1 MSRDSPSRTLSAPTT
16 LPQQPPASTSTL
28 AASPPS
34 LAKRDG
40 TCGDG
45 HHNCLDINQPD
56 ACCDN
61 QSYCF
66 INKSNE
72 AGCCAI
78 GSNCPDDS
86 LCKSD
91 FYYCTTTLTPGGV
104 TAAGGNST
112 TKGCCGRQCP
122 QTYYL
127 CPSSLGGK
135 CCPFDADCQAGGNC
149 VMKRTASPT
158 MPTTTAT
165 STTHAGA
172 CPTCSPV
179 SVIEFDGLSS
189 GAKAGIGVGV
199 ALGTS
204 LLIALLV
211 SIFVLHRRRAAAR
224 RDKFAADAANRAELT
239 GTEVQ
244 VPQGSDGSERAQ
256 ASDANATLVE
266 MAENQA
272 SPPAP
277 SERPVSPWE
286 SATVETI
293 DGLFELDGSQVH
305 TCDAPEPAP
314 PPSEPNV
321 CFPSHLAKG

>member
-1 MSRDSPSRTLSAPTT
+1 
-16 LPQQPPASTSTL
+16 
-28 AASPPS
+28 
-34 LAKRDG
+34 
-40 TCGDG
+40 
-45 HHNCLDINQPD
+45 
-56 ACCDN
+56 
-61 QSYCF
+61 
-66 INKSNE
+66 
-72 AGCCAI
+72 
-78 GSNCPDDS
+78 
-86 LCKSD
+86 
-91 FYYCTTTLTPGGV
+91 
-104 TAAGGNST
+104 
-112 TKGCCGRQCP
+112 
-122 QTYYL
+122 
-127 CPSSLGGK
+127 
-135 CCPFDADCQAGGNC
+135 
-149 VMKRTASPT
+149 

-165 STTHAGA
+165 TATPADA

-211 SIFVLHRRRAAAR
+211 SIFVLHRRRVAAR

-244 VPQGSDGSERAQ
+244 PEGTAQAAGSNSSGGQ

-272 SPPAP
+272 TPAPP

-286 SATVETI
+286 SANVETI

-314 PPSEPNV
+314 PPPPPPPEPNV